1 MTTKLTPGKV
11 AMIVGIIT
19 AGVATRFLEDSN
31 LLVNGVI
38 TLFFA
43 GTFWTAWK
51 IIERIKRL
59 FL

>member
-11 AMIVGIIT
+11 AMIVGIFT
-19 AGVATRFLEDSN
+19 AGIATRFLEDSN

-43 GTFWTAWK
+43 GTFWAAWK
-51 IIERIKRL
+51 IIERVQRL
-59 FL
+59 FR